1 MEEIN
6 ESRTI
11 SVDVSK
17 EMRTSYLNYAMSVIV
32 SRALPDVRDGLKPVH
47 RRILFDMF
55 EMGLRANSSFKKC
68 ARIVGDVL
76 GKYHPHGDAS
86 VYDALVRLAQDFS
99 LRYPVVNPQGNFGS
113 IDGDPAAAMRYTEA
127 KMSRIGE
134 EMLQDIQKETVNF
147 GPNYDDSMQ
156 EPTVLPASFPFL
168 LANGSSG
175 IAVGMATN
183 MAPHNLQ
190 EICDAI
196 SAVIDNPDITIDELM
211 EHIKGPDFPSG
222 GIICGMQGIKDAF
235 TTGRGKIVVRSVYEI
250 ETSERDHDQIVFTEI
265 PYQVNKA
272 DLVKKIDDLRK
283 DGAIPMIAVVRDESD
298 RKGIRIVVEL
308 KVGAEPMVVLNQ
320 LFARTALQSNFN
332 VNNLALVQGRP
343 QMLTLKDM
351 LVYYIRHREEV
362 VTRRTQYDLRKA
374 QERAHILRGLKIG
387 LDNIDEVI
395 QIIKDSADNTIA
407 AERLVARFGLDQ
419 IQAQAIIDMKL
430 GRLSHLE
437 TSKILEELSE
447 LEQKIAY
454 YQDLLADEVKILKL
468 VQSEVR
474 ALPANLVPKDRRL
487 TKIVREELGQATLED
502 FIKDEEVVVLIS
514 NKGFAK
520 RIPTEE
526 YEAHGRAGKGTRT
539 TKLQDGDFVDHMF
552 VASTHEYVMFVT
564 NAGKAYYTKVFEIPE
579 ASKTAKGTSIKN
591 ILQLETTEKI
601 TSIIS
606 FKEFSEDHYLMMAT
620 REGVVKKVSLSNFV
634 NAKVRGIRALF
645 LDEGDELLSCDL
657 IQEGDEVMLI
667 TKLGRGL
674 RFRQEDV
681 RAMGRASRGVR
692 GIRLLGDDQV
702 AGLLKVDNSKRIL
715 MITENGQGKQVTFDS
730 FTVHGRGTQGQKIYR
745 LGGKAS
751 FIVGVLSVDDDN
763 DVVCVTL
770 MGQTLRVHVNA
781 ISIQGR
787 NAAGV
792 KVVTMKFKGDSIVA
806 IASTERDE
814 DEEVEIPEQP
824 APESGEIIEDEGEDE
839 DIPVEDDELVTEPS
853 DND

>member
-1 MEEIN
+1 M
-6 ESRTI
+6 
-11 SVDVSK
+11 DVSK

-343 QMLTLKDM
+343 QVLTLKDM

-814 DEEVEIPEQP
+814 DE
-824 APESGEIIEDEGEDE
+824 

>member
-1 MEEIN
+1 VEEIN

-824 APESGEIIEDEGEDE
+824 APESEEIIEDEGEDE

>member
-814 DEEVEIPEQP
+814 EEDVEIPEQP
-824 APESGEIIEDEGEDE
+824 APESEEIIEDEGEDE

>member
-332 VNNLALVQGRP
+332 VNNLALVRGRP

-606 FKEFSEDHYLMMAT
+606 FKEFSDDHYLMMAT

-814 DEEVEIPEQP
+814 EEEVEIPEQP
-824 APESGEIIEDEGEDE
+824 APESEEIIEDEGEDE

>member
-1 MEEIN
+1 M
-6 ESRTI
+6 
-11 SVDVSK
+11 DVSK

-175 IAVGMATN
+175 IAVGMSTN

-343 QMLTLKDM
+343 QVLTLKDM

>member
-343 QMLTLKDM
+343 QVLTLKDM

-814 DEEVEIPEQP
+814 DE
-824 APESGEIIEDEGEDE
+824 

>member
-1 MEEIN
+1 
-6 ESRTI
+6 
-11 SVDVSK
+11 
-17 EMRTSYLNYAMSVIV
+17 MRTSYLNYAMSVIV

-55 EMGLRANSSFKKC
+55 EMGLRANSSYKKC

-134 EMLQDIQKETVNF
+134 EMLQDIQKETVDF
-147 GPNYDDSMQ
+147 GPNYDDSLQ

-190 EICDAI
+190 EICDAV

-222 GIICGMQGIKDAF
+222 GVICGMQGIRDAF
-235 TTGRGKIVVRSVYEI
+235 TTGRGRIVVRSVYEI

-298 RKGIRIVVEL
+298 RTGIRIVVEL

-362 VTRRTQYDLRKA
+362 VTRRTRYDLRKA

-407 AERLVARFGLDQ
+407 AERLIARFSLDQ

-437 TSKILEELSE
+437 SSKILEELAD

-468 VQSEVR
+468 VQSEVQ
-474 ALPANLVPKDRRL
+474 ALPATLAPKDRRL
-487 TKIVREELGQATLED
+487 TQIVREELGQATLED
-502 FIKDEEVVVLIS
+502 FIKDEQVVVLIS
-514 NKGFAK
+514 NKGFVK

-526 YEAHGRAGKGTRT
+526 YEAHGRAGKGTKT
-539 TKLQDGDFVDHMF
+539 AKLQDGDFIDHMF

-606 FKEFSEDHYLMMAT
+606 FKEFSDDHYLMMAT
-620 REGVVKKVSLSNFV
+620 RNGVVKKVSLTNFI

-645 LDEGDELLSCDL
+645 LDEGDELLSCEL
-657 IQEGDEVMLI
+657 IQEGDEVMLV

-702 AGLLKVDNSKRIL
+702 AGLLKVDNDKRIL
-715 MITENGQGKQVTFDS
+715 MITENGHCPWQRNAGSEDLS
-730 FTVHGRGTQGQKIYR
+730 SWRQGQLHCR
-745 LGGKAS
+745 CL
-751 FIVGVLSVDDDN
+751 
-763 DVVCVTL
+763 
-770 MGQTLRVHVNA
+770 
-781 ISIQGR
+781 
-787 NAAGV
+787 
-792 KVVTMKFKGDSIVA
+792 
-806 IASTERDE
+806 ER
-814 DEEVEIPEQP
+814 
-824 APESGEIIEDEGEDE
+824 G
-839 DIPVEDDELVTEPS
+839 
-853 DND
+853 

>member
-1 MEEIN
+1 M
-6 ESRTI
+6 
-11 SVDVSK
+11 DVSK

-814 DEEVEIPEQP
+814 EEDVEIPEQP
-824 APESGEIIEDEGEDE
+824 APESEEIIEDEGEDE

>member
-1 MEEIN
+1 VEEIN

-343 QMLTLKDM
+343 QVLTLKDM

-824 APESGEIIEDEGEDE
+824 APESEEIIEDEGEDE

>member
-1 MEEIN
+1 M
-6 ESRTI
+6 
-11 SVDVSK
+11 DVSK

-407 AERLVARFGLDQ
+407 AERLIARFGLDQ

-474 ALPANLVPKDRRL
+474 ALPASLVPKDRRL

-814 DEEVEIPEQP
+814 EEEVEIPEQP
-824 APESGEIIEDEGEDE
+824 APESEEVVEDEGEEE

>member
-1 MEEIN
+1 M
-6 ESRTI
+6 
-11 SVDVSK
+11 DVSK

-814 DEEVEIPEQP
+814 DEDVEIPEQP
-824 APESGEIIEDEGEDE
+824 APESEEIIEDEGEDE